1 MWGSAFPESHMMGTS
16 QVQESFSK
24 KTGGNILYGITILDI
39 VMIKFIP
46 QAGYVMI
53 ILGQQVWN
61 RIVLNHSGNM
71 VCLPVGER
79 LLEHNVIL

>member
-16 QVQESFSK
+16 QVRESSSK

-53 ILGQQVWN
+53 ILGQQV
-61 RIVLNHSGNM
+61 
-71 VCLPVGER
+71 
-79 LLEHNVIL
+79 